1 MMEPFLAEIR
11 AFSFNFAPRGW
22 AQCNGQLLPIQ
33 QNTALFSLLGT
44 TYGGD
49 GRTTFALPNLQGRA
63 PLHRSSS
70 ITYGTSA
77 GEATHTL
84 TINEMPMHTHQVT
97 GGSDEASASKPTGV
111 TWGTNSNGYNIYQ
124 PTANGT
130 MSSDALGLSGGS
142 QSHNNMQPYTVVNFC
157 IALTGIFPPRS

>member
-1 MMEPFLAEIR
+1 MEPFLAEVR

-49 GRTTFALPNLQGRA
+49 GRTTFALPNLQGKV
-63 PLHRSSS
+63 PIHRSSS
-70 ITYGTSA
+70 IAYGTSA
-77 GEATHTL
+77 GEATHML

-97 GGSDEASASKPTGV
+97 GGSNTTLSKPTGL
-111 TWGTNSNGYNIYQ
+111 TWGTNTTNNLIFQ
-124 PTANGT
+124 PTANAV
-130 MSSDALGLSGGS
+130 MSSDSIGLSGGS
-142 QSHNNMQPYTVVNFC
+142 QPHDNMQPYTTVNFC

>member
-1 MMEPFLAEIR
+1 MEPFLAEVR

-33 QNTALFSLLGT
+33 QNTALFSLIGT

-49 GRTTFALPNLQGRA
+49 GRTTFALPNLQGKV
-63 PLHRSSS
+63 PIHRSSS
-70 ITYGTSA
+70 IAYGTSA
-77 GEATHTL
+77 GEAAHTL

-97 GGSDEASASKPTGV
+97 GGSTATAYKPTGF
-111 TWGTNSNGYNIYQ
+111 TWGTNTTNNSIFQ
-124 PTANGT
+124 TTANT
-130 MSSDALGLSGGS
+130 VMSSDSIGLSGAS
-142 QSHNNMQPYTVVNFC
+142 QSHNNMQPYTTVNYC